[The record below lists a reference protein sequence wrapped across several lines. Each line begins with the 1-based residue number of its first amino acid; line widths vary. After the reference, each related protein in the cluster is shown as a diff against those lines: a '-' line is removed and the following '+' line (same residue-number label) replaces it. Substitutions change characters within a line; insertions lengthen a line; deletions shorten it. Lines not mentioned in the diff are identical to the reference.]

1 MRPGSIPKPL
11 TIPPM
16 PKTAKAKANED
27 STLPP
32 VFEIAPDLIDRAQAQ
47 VAVQCAARRYKLS
60 HIHHGESRAIWSED
74 LILMSDAM
82 DALREIPPA
91 EPEVKPISYQDCANA
106 MLMMW
111 MDKILSDGEY
121 YLIMSKLNKYYGYF
135 EGKEGKDDRT

>member
-1 MRPGSIPKPL
+1 MNPGSIPKPL

-16 PKTAKAKANED
+16 PKTAAVKANED

-32 VFEIAPDLIDRAQAQ
+32 LFERVPDLIDRAQAQ

-60 HIHHGESRAIWSED
+60 HIHHGEGRAIWSED

-91 EPEVKPISYQDCANA
+91 EPEYMHTVMLKIKEKYEKAMNTPCISNPMAWALYQT
-106 MLMMW
+106 W
-111 MDKILSDGEY
+111 KEY
-121 YLIMSKLNKYYGYF
+121 
-135 EGKEGKDDRT
+135 DR

>member
-1 MRPGSIPKPL
+1 MKPGNIPKPL

-16 PKTAKAKANED
+16 PKTQKAKENED

-60 HIHHGESRAIWSED
+60 HIHHGEGRTIWSDD
-74 LILMSDAM
+74 LILVSDAM

-91 EPEVKPISYQDCANA
+91 QPEHMHTVMLKIKEKYEKAMNTPCISNPMAWALYQT
-106 MLMMW
+106 W
-111 MDKILSDGEY
+111 KEY
-121 YLIMSKLNKYYGYF
+121 
-135 EGKEGKDDRT
+135 DR

>member
-1 MRPGSIPKPL
+1 MKPGNIPKPL

-16 PKTAKAKANED
+16 PKTQKAKENED

-60 HIHHGESRAIWSED
+60 HIHHGEGRTIWSDD

-91 EPEVKPISYQDCANA
+91 QPEHMHTVMLKIKEKYEKAMNTPCISNPMAWALYQT
-106 MLMMW
+106 W
-111 MDKILSDGEY
+111 KEY
-121 YLIMSKLNKYYGYF
+121 
-135 EGKEGKDDRT
+135 DR

>member
-32 VFEIAPDLIDRAQAQ
+32 VFEIVPDLIDRAQAQ
-47 VAVQCAARRYKLS
+47 VAIQCAARRYKLS
-60 HIHHGESRAIWSED
+60 HIHHGESRAIWSDD

-91 EPEVKPISYQDCANA
+91 QPEHMHTVMLKIKEKYEKAMNTPCISNPMAWALYQT
-106 MLMMW
+106 W
-111 MDKILSDGEY
+111 KEY
-121 YLIMSKLNKYYGYF
+121 
-135 EGKEGKDDRT
+135 DR